1 MSSSIVESIIVENL
15 SRIADALEG
24 LYECKKI
31 ELCHAYGKTYQKGK
45 VNDGYP
51 F

>member
-1 MSSSIVESIIVENL
+1 MSSSIVEGVIIDDLN
-15 SRIADALEG
+15 RIADALQG
-24 LYECKKI
+24 LYECRKI
-31 ELCHAYGKTYQKGK
+31 ELCHAYCKTYQKGK